1 MLFDLKNLG
10 KESNQH
16 KNQAKFDLGAARF
29 KAYILHPFPNLYG
42 TFLKLLKKTRICST
56 GLETGCKLVKFV
68 TELENLLA
76 GINADSVNTATESSN
91 ASLQIPQSSTN
102 EKTKQSSA
110 VHQFKSP
117 TAVAASKQSI
127 SRAAQQPNSSASD
140 QTNLF
145 PDSQEFNQLIINATN
160 ISGHPVVQSRTGND
174 RNSENDVTG
183 TGNQS
188 SRAKDISS
196 NQPCTFGNR

>member
-1 MLFDLKNLG
+1 M
-10 KESNQH
+10 
-16 KNQAKFDLGAARF
+16 
-29 KAYILHPFPNLYG
+29 
-42 TFLKLLKKTRICST
+42 
-56 GLETGCKLVKFV
+56 
-68 TELENLLA
+68 LA

-91 ASLQIPQSSTN
+91 ASLQIPQSSAQ
-102 EKTKQSSA
+102 EKTKQSD

-117 TAVAASKQSI
+117 TAVSASKQSV
-127 SRAAQQPNSSASD
+127 SRAVQQPNSSASD

-174 RNSENDVTG
+174 QNDVTG

-188 SRAKDISS
+188 SKSKDNSA
-196 NQPCTFGNR
+196 NRPCTFGNR